1 MTAQTNDVANG
12 DFLRAVAGPLAE
24 GEHFHIA
31 GFIGSPEVDP
41 RWGGLRWRGANDCPT
56 SGEDNNYFSVAVLDG
71 PARKRSNFVR
81 MFALVA
87 DDPELVP
94 EGATWVLQTSAG
106 KRQLGYALL
115 DDEQSRDP
123 ALCAAA
129 LKAMAERGMF
139 KADKSGNNIV
149 RYVRLPKGTNTK
161 YSPPFEHVL
170 EQWHPERR
178 FTLTQALA
186 AFGIDVESLS
196 PLAEEETDTPAPG
209 VDLFAAMGLLAKV
222 SPDCSYHDW
231 VTVGMALHHAT
242 GGSIAGLKMYDT
254 WSAAAG
260 PHYAGQAEVKAKWS
274 SFGQYEGKPVTMAS
288 VEKLAREEHVLDDFA
303 DLGQPDV
310 EVPFEVKATITEDPV
325 APVALGFAAV
335 EFTHDGVLPS
345 GVTLIAGGHG
355 SGKTSLLVSLACI
368 DSGELDG
375 AEAGVGVELHRHV
388 VYMAEDVGQVHRIRH
403 GLLKHEG
410 MVPNGRFHV
419 VKSRR
424 MNPDAV
430 KAFITKCVERF
441 TVVHESGYLI
451 RPHMVYDTCNACFDV
466 QDENSASEV
475 GAIMAAIKESSK
487 GAPVWLVGHLPK
499 AMLKADVQSLT
510 ARGSGAWEA
519 DAQTTAFV
527 VQDDPEDLHNS
538 VRWLVTKKRRF
549 EAEYTEIRFET
560 YTGMETV
567 PTPWGSMQTLGY
579 RYGVPS
585 RAANG
590 ERKASKEA
598 TKAGKQTEH
607 AALQAQKA
615 TEYLHK
621 LIELHGE
628 VWMRQGKKGGNNP
641 PPEAR
646 NVVKWADIYQYGVT
660 RPNADGALRA
670 ATFGAFEPFEGWG
683 KLVPRPEGALW

>member
-1 MTAQTNDVANG
+1 MAAQTNDVANG

-56 SGEDNNYFSVAVLDG
+56 SDEDNNYFSVAVLDG

-186 AFGIDVESLS
+186 AFGIDVDSLS

-303 DLGQPDV
+303 DLGRPDV
-310 EVPFEVKATITEDPV
+310 DVPFEQSEVAQAVAKGWGETPYDTLSVAPTEYLIEGFLAHSLMILAGQPGVGKTTALAALMMIVAGFTLGESPLTTPKRRKVLYVGEDLDQMKGILFAYAKAFGLHDIADWIILIEAHRAEKDDLLMLRHNVRRHRHGGEWPWLVLDTAAATMALESENDNSEVSTYMGSIKNKFFSRGVPV
-325 APVALGFAAV
+325 AISTHTNKSVGKDAADVMARGASAFTGDATLTATLSEEEGVHYMKLGKRRYVPDFVQIKLAPHTLV
-335 EFTHDGVLPS
+335 EH
-345 GVTLIAGGHG
+345 VT
-355 SGKTSLLVSLACI
+355 T
-368 DSGELDG
+368 
-375 AEAGVGVELHRHV
+375 
-388 VYMAEDVGQVHRIRH
+388 RH
-403 GLLKHEG
+403 GALQRKVLIYA
-410 MVPNGRFHV
+410 VPE
-419 VKSRR
+419 
-424 MNPDAV
+424 P
-430 KAFITKCVERF
+430 
-441 TVVHESGYLI
+441 
-451 RPHMVYDTCNACFDV
+451 
-466 QDENSASEV
+466 ASE
-475 GAIMAAIKESSK
+475 
-487 GAPVWLVGHLPK
+487 
-499 AMLKADVQSLT
+499 
-510 ARGSGAWEA
+510 
-519 DAQTTAFV
+519 
-527 VQDDPEDLHNS
+527 
-538 VRWLVTKKRRF
+538 
-549 EAEYTEIRFET
+549 AER
-560 YTGMETV
+560 
-567 PTPWGSMQTLGY
+567 
-579 RYGVPS
+579 
-585 RAANG
+585 
-590 ERKASKEA
+590 EA
-598 TKAGKQTEH
+598 TKVDTKQAREH
-607 AALQAQKA
+607 ELTAQRAAKVRDWITDLLA
-615 TEYLHK
+615 
-621 LIELHGE
+621 IHGE
-628 VWMRQGKKGGNNP
+628 VWMKRGSGGTKY
-641 PPEAR
+641 PPEGCKGK
-646 NVVKWADIYQYGVT
+646 VLTWAEVWDIGPV
-660 RPNADGALRA
+660 RKPMLDGPLK
-670 ATFGAFEPFEGWG
+670 GAIWAEFEDFEGWG
-683 KLVPRPEGALW
+683 RLTPRVGGALW